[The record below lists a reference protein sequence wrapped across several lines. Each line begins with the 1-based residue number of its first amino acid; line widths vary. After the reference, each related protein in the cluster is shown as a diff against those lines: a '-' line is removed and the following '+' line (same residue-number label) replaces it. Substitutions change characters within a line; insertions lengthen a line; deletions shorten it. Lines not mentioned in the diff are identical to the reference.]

1 MRCVHCG
8 AELPS
13 GGKFCPH
20 CGQRLEEMRP
30 CARCGAALRA
40 DDRFCARCGAPVT
53 GEAPA
58 ETGEAL
64 TLPSEPNEYGFRL
77 GQIAVPLPSADVAGR
92 TESAPPQPEEEP
104 LTPPAEPAE
113 YGFKRGQIDLSQTAG
128 PKAADPKPRK
138 DRLPERAPS
147 APVPYPAALRSE
159 HTEPSRT
166 LNVPGLVGMVFGII
180 ALLISWTRIAPL
192 VGIAAAVISGVSLS
206 ERRESR
212 GREPALVG
220 LTLGLA
226 VVFQALRNLILF

>member
-20 CGQRLEEMRP
+20 CGQRLEKTRP

-92 TESAPPQPEEEP
+92 TESAPPQPEQP
-104 LTPPAEPAE
+104 LTPPADPAE

-128 PKAADPKPRK
+128 PQPADQKPRK
-138 DRLPERAPS
+138 GRLPERTPS
-147 APVPYPAALRSE
+147 APIPYPAALRSE
-159 HTEPSRT
+159 HTEQRRP

-180 ALLISWTRIAPL
+180 ALLISWMRIAPL